1 MARKNVE
8 LGSGAN
14 VGCLIGAN
22 SVIEGNFCS
31 SESVRIDGMIKGNVE
46 VKGNL
51 FVGAKGKV
59 IGNIKT
65 ENIMV
70 SGEVEGDIFANAKVE
85 IASSGVVNGDI
96 QAKVL
101 LIEEN
106 AVFNGRCGMTEDF
119 SESNIVHANVETIKE
134 NAS

>member
-1 MARKNVE
+1 MARKNVDF
-8 LGSGAN
+8 GSGAN

-22 SVIEGNFCS
+22 SVIEGDFSS

-59 IGNIKT
+59 VGNIKT

-70 SGEVEGDIFANAKVE
+70 SGEVDGDVVASGKVE
-85 IASSGVVNGDI
+85 IASSGIVNGDI

-106 AVFNGRCGMTEDF
+106 AIFNGRCGMTE
-119 SESNIVHANVETIKE
+119 EPAKTNIVQANVKPVQE

>member
-1 MARKNVE
+1 MARKNVDVG
-8 LGSGAN
+8 LGTN

-22 SVIEGNFCS
+22 SVIEGDFSS
-31 SESVRIDGMIKGNVE
+31 SESVRIDGMIKGNVD

-59 IGNIKT
+59 VGNIRT

-70 SGEVEGDIFANAKVE
+70 SGEVDGDICAGGKVE
-85 IASSGVVNGDI
+85 IASSGVINGDI

-106 AVFNGRCGMTEDF
+106 AIFNGRCGMTEDTKAT
-119 SESNIVHANVETIKE
+119 NIVQANVKSVQE